1 MDFAIVE
8 SHEQFTAATRDP
20 KKIIRKVIP
29 LADTQT
35 GRILH
40 VIYFDLEEDVT
51 NDELGL
57 YSANH
62 FTASAISMD
71 ERYLSLKNNEQREA
85 FLLDKFGINSEQAK
99 KIITLAKMI
108 GDGTL
113 PPKTTVAL

>member
-8 SHEQFTAATRDP
+8 HHEQFTAATRDP
-20 KKIIRKVIP
+20 KKIIRKVVP

-40 VIYFDLEEDVT
+40 VIYYDMEEDIT
-51 NDELGL
+51 QDELGL
-57 YSANH
+57 HSANH
-62 FTASAISMD
+62 FTASVVSRD
-71 ERYLSLKNNEQREA
+71 ERYLSLKSNEQRET
-85 FLLDKFGINSEQAK
+85 FLLTQFGINSEQAK